1 VPIELNHTIV
11 SSRSREEG
19 ATFLAELFDLK
30 VGDPWGPFLPITTDN
45 GVTLDYVTQADGDIT
60 TQHYAFLVSEQEF
73 DEIWGRIQAR
83 GITYYPEPFMHREN
97 EINHND
103 GGRGLY
109 FLDPSGHG
117 MEIITRPY
125 GSGDQYD
132 D

>member
-1 VPIELNHTIV
+1 MPIELNHTIV
-11 SSRSREEG
+11 HASNAQAS
-19 ATFLAELFDLK
+19 AAFLAELLGRPTPVTF
-30 VGDPWGPFLPITTDN
+30 GPFYAVELDN
-45 GVTLDYVTQADGDIT
+45 RVTLDFIQADDVPIVE
-60 TQHYAFLVSEQEF
+60 HYAFLVSEQEF